1 MGFSTHLLE
10 IHLTV
15 ALRCFLK
22 TGSVRLR
29 SSKLRMLYP
38 LVPKQFAST
47 DRRHKLPA
55 TSRNYSQVPNEIMS
69 SNARER
75 ELGRIAKRL
84 AELAAERQALES
96 ARAALVGAVAEQSP
110 ARSIFTQQAAPQ
122 DKNSSSE
129 TKHANPNAP
138 VNTDSRTSSSRALPL
153 SESWPYRRCG
163 SELVR
168 RSHGVGSAVGAI
180 ARSHTACTLAD
191 ALSGCPGQQR
201 VAVQVGTRD

>member
-1 MGFSTHLLE
+1 VSGVQFPPWPPKTSLFFLYLRVDLFLAAWYPPREFMGFSTHLLE

-129 TKHANPNAP
+129 N
-138 VNTDSRTSSSRALPL
+138 
-153 SESWPYRRCG
+153 E
-163 SELVR
+163 
-168 RSHGVGSAVGAI
+168 
-180 ARSHTACTLAD
+180 
-191 ALSGCPGQQR
+191 
-201 VAVQVGTRD
+201 TRQS